1 MRTWNTNRK
10 SVLFLISGTVA
21 AIVMLV
27 ACSSPSQPSLVA
39 PASDPGSKSSESES
53 ENDSDFEI
61 IVYQGAD
68 VLGGQAVRFSGV
80 LARGKPVVLNMWAGL
95 CPACRTEM
103 PMLQE
108 VYNRYGGRL
117 LVIGVDIGPIVGM
130 GSEEDARALLD
141 ELEIT
146 FPVGTTPDTT
156 VIRDYKVI
164 GMPTTYTITPNGE
177 IIEQWTGVLTE
188 DQLHGRIEALLEA
201 TEG

>member
-1 MRTWNTNRK
+1 MRIWNVNRK
-10 SVLFLISGTVA
+10 SALFLIGGTVA
-21 AIVMLV
+21 AIMMLA
-27 ACSSPSQPSLVA
+27 ACSSVSQPSLVA
-39 PASDPGSKSSESES
+39 PASDPGSKSSESEA
-53 ENDSDFEI
+53 DFEI
-61 IVYQGAD
+61 IVYQGED
-68 VLGGQAVRFSGV
+68 VLGGQAIRFSDV
-80 LARGKPVVLNMWAGL
+80 LAHGKPVVLNMWAGL

-108 VYNRYGGRL
+108 VYNGYGGRL
-117 LVIGVDIGPIVGM
+117 LVIGVDIGPIVGL

-164 GMPTTYTITPNGE
+164 GMPTTYTIKPNGE

-201 TEG
+201 AEG

>member
-10 SVLFLISGTVA
+10 SVLFLISSTVA

-27 ACSSPSQPSLVA
+27 ACSSPNQPSLVA
-39 PASDPGSKSSESES
+39 PASDLGSKSSESEA
-53 ENDSDFEI
+53 DFEI

-68 VLGGQAVRFSGV
+68 VLGGQAVRFSDV
-80 LARGKPVVLNMWAGL
+80 LAHGKPVVLNMWAGL

-108 VYNRYGGRL
+108 VYNGYEGRL
-117 LVIGVDIGPIVGM
+117 LVIGVDIGPIVGL

-146 FPVGTTPDTT
+146 FPVGTTLDTT
-156 VIRDYKVI
+156 VVRDYKVI
-164 GMPTTYTITPNGE
+164 GMPTTYTIKPNGE
-177 IIEQWTGVLTE
+177 IIEQWTGVLAE

-201 TEG
+201 AEG